1 MGTEL
6 EPLIFIFGKIWLRVI
21 EQQEVP
27 MKSFLQYTLD
37 GIETD
42 FRGKSWNGLSLLAT
56 MVRSMG
62 LPSLKSKKH
71 A

>member
-1 MGTEL
+1 
-6 EPLIFIFGKIWLRVI
+6 
-21 EQQEVP
+21 